1 MTSSESKGR
10 FFYKT
15 NRFESIHITNRIDSN
30 RELECSWQQYFAAV
44 GVSTPTGV
52 CKLHQEIVA
61 ALHIVGNLVVKDA
74 I

>member
-1 MTSSESKGR
+1 VNQKAD
-10 FFYKT
+10 FFTK
-15 NRFESIHITNRIDSN
+15 IDSN
-30 RELECSWQQYFAAV
+30 RFTQRIESIRELECSWQQYSAAV

-61 ALHIVGNLVVKDA
+61 ALHVVGNLAVKDA